1 MRRVTD
7 SVTGLLPQPSWLV
20 NWLQSTSPK
29 KDDSENEE
37 VEEEQPVPSTS
48 SASNGNNL
56 QREEGVERESF
67 IFRRPPGASK
77 EQSNCKFPH

>member
-7 SVTGLLPQPSWLV
+7 TVTGLLPQPSWLV
-20 NWLQSTSPK
+20 NWLQSTFPK
-29 KDDSENEE
+29 KYDSENEE
-37 VEEEQPVPSTS
+37 VEEEQPVPLSS
-48 SASNGNNL
+48 SARNGNNL
-56 QREEGVERESF
+56 QQGGVERESF